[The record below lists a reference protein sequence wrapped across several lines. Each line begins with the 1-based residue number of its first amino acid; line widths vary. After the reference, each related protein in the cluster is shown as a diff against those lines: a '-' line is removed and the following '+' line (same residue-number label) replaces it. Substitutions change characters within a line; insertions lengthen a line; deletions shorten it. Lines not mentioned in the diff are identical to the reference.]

1 MLQKE
6 RSLTVKCRTMSSSQQ
21 IYNVIQEQYS
31 VHELA
36 SSPKPSG
43 MTQVLLVLG
52 CRVRMS
58 VRVRVSLGFRDRF
71 SFYG

>member
-1 MLQKE
+1 
-6 RSLTVKCRTMSSSQQ
+6 MSSSQQ
-21 IYNVIQEQYS
+21 IYNVIQEQYN

-52 CRVRMS
+52 LGWVLGLGS
-58 VRVRVSLGFRDRF
+58 V
-71 SFYG
+71 